1 MIMKER
7 KSKSLP
13 GAGIVLLQCRDN
25 EIHVLGLFK
34 DGDFDLPKG
43 LRQKNETDL
52 ECAKRECKEESS
64 ITKIDFFENVKPIKL
79 KQLTLFIGTTTQ
91 DADILPNPETHEFE
105 HEYAKWLPLK
115 SAAFYVVPYLRPAI
129 VWAREVIED
138 FNLYEEIKKC

>member
-79 KQLTLFIGTTTQ
+79 KQLTLFILKHMNLNMNTQ
-91 DADILPNPETHEFE
+91 NGFHLNRLHFM
-105 HEYAKWLPLK
+105 L
-115 SAAFYVVPYLRPAI
+115 YLI
-129 VWAREVIED
+129 
-138 FNLYEEIKKC
+138 